1 MPPLTSAPGA
11 QPVSYAR
18 SSPAIKFW
26 SSQLFRK
33 ACKLIKWWMGQ
44 NPHAPPQFIYRP
56 WFRSGTSSLPY
67 YPPPRTS
74 RDLGVFN
81 DPLKPHLL
89 MNLQRTEW
97 RYSTHV
103 RCTRWPREHRQSP
116 RSSSNEWTDQAR
128 SHPTYNVCFST
139 VECYCQWSEPRVW
152 PTKKRGGAVWNKLKQ
167 IYRTLSFSP
176 QTRRYTKGWFNL
188 HIEIGGGF
196 SWWAGKRGRWT
207 TAKI

>member
-1 MPPLTSAPGA
+1 MLVLLQQLNSDPVNFSVKLASWQNGEWARTHMRFPNSFTGRDFAVEPPGSPIILHLEPLVTWASSMTHCSA
-11 QPVSYAR
+11 
-18 SSPAIKFW
+18 
-26 SSQLFRK
+26 
-33 ACKLIKWWMGQ
+33 
-44 NPHAPPQFIYRP
+44 
-56 WFRSGTSSLPY
+56 
-67 YPPPRTS
+67 
-74 RDLGVFN
+74 
-81 DPLKPHLL
+81 LKPHLL

-103 RCTRWPREHRQSP
+103 RCTRWPKEHRQSP

-176 QTRRYTKGWFNL
+176 QTRRCTKGWFNL
-188 HIEIGGGF
+188 HIEIGDGF
-196 SWWAGKRGRWT
+196 SWWVGKRGRWT
-207 TAKI
+207 VDNC